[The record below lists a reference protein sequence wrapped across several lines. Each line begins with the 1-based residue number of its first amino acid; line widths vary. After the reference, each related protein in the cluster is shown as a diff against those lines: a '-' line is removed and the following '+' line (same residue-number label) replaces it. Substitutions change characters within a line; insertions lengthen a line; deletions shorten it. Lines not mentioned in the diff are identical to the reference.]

1 MTPSPDATAMII
13 TICGATMTSDQNPG
27 AARQAPCGHRWVV
40 PWLPGRTLHR
50 NTANTAITLAGTAG
64 AANLRLCRSP
74 RPAVEG
80 QAAALDLT
88 GCDAIARASQP
99 LPAAAR
105 QPGTPARRQ
114 GQEAAD

>member
-1 MTPSPDATAMII
+1 MTPSPDVTAMII
-13 TICGATMTSDQNPG
+13 IICGATMTSDQGPG
-27 AARQAPCGHRWVV
+27 TAGQASCRGWAV
-40 PWLPGRTLHR
+40 PWPGPDPGP
-50 NTANTAITLAGTAG
+50 NTATTAMTLGGTAG
-64 AANLRLCRSP
+64 AADLWLGRSP

-80 QAAALDLT
+80 QAAAPDLT

-114 GQEAAD
+114 DQEAAD